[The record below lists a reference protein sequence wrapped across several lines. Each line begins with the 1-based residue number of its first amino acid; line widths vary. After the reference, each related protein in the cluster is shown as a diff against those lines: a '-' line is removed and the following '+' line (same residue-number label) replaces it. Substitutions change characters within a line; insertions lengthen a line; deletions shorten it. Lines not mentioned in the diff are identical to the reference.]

1 MESQPLDHH
10 EDPATSNLLF
20 GIAKCVFLSNEDKGF
35 FCGGTRSSLTT
46 HLIIGAQFL
55 AVGREGEQPTGSIHH
70 AANLQAVVVP
80 SLPRAQ
86 ALTRTHHVAIAAFHA
101 RSQRE
106 QKTKNNLD
114 WGSLQSR
121 LRTEMPPKPPGKL
134 SNQPPII
141 VFLK

>member
-10 EDPATSNLLF
+10 EDPATFNLLF

-35 FCGGTRSSLTT
+35 FSGGTRSSLTT

-70 AANLQAVVVP
+70 AANLQAVVVA

-86 ALTRTHHVAIAAFHA
+86 ALTRTHHVAIAAFDA
-101 RSQRE
+101 E
-106 QKTKNNLD
+106 LQKDIFIFVQAKTVWKAWMSGIINL
-114 WGSLQSR
+114 SYAVQATS
-121 LRTEMPPKPPGKL
+121 
-134 SNQPPII
+134 SC
-141 VFLK
+141 